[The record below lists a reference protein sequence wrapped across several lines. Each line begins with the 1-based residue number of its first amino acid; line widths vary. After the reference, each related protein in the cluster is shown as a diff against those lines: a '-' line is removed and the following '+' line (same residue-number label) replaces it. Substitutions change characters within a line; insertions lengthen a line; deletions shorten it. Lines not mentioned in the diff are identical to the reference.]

1 VGTRIEVEN
10 DPLEWRAMRVE
21 EEVDQQPLD
30 RRRVMGDLAIAI
42 RPDGR
47 ALEPV
52 ERALAGEWRT
62 IRPSGCELAG
72 QHRHHRIV
80 AQLVM
85 VDQVLIAERDPDHP
99 LADQRGH
106 RVLDPPPVAPIAE
119 AGREALDQ
127 TDRAL
132 SATKQQRTR
141 VRGDRPAVKRGHHRA
156 AFDRSKRELVW
167 ATFCRHRGAPLLSVN
182 SLSQKNYRRFRAPMH
197 LCLVRDAG

>member
-119 AGREALDQ
+119 TSREALDQ
-127 TDRAL
+127 VDCPIRGA
-132 SATKQQRTR
+132 KQQRPR
-141 VRGDRPAVKRGHHRA
+141 IRGDRPTVERGHHRPTLNH
-156 AFDRSKRELVW
+156 SKRDLAR
-167 ATFCRHRGAPLLSVN
+167 ATLCRHRGPPLQRVN
-182 SLSQKNYRRFRAPMH
+182 SLSQKNYRPLRAPMH
-197 LCLVRDAG
+197 LHLVRNTG